1 MNTKQTS
8 WKGSEEW
15 HTWSSSSIALKSL
28 SLFLFFIAVMPQKLS
43 SHVVGNG
50 SSVEI
55 APFARMG
62 NSLAAVNQELS
73 QGSSAKLRFKPQS
86 QFSWFLLLLQKS
98 CPFQKSLLSYMGPWP
113 SQGTQCR
120 LSGREMK
127 WKLLCKSFQ
136 KLTYYLTQCSRV
148 DLSQPFRSEGELSRC
163 FFFFFFWQRCTFWT
177 ESNSFCMCMW
187 AGVQFI
193 HMLKCICP
201 VCQPCTSL
209 ITCK

>member
-1 MNTKQTS
+1 
-8 WKGSEEW
+8 
-15 HTWSSSSIALKSL
+15 
-28 SLFLFFIAVMPQKLS
+28 MPQKLS

-163 FFFFFFWQRCTFWT
+163 CFFFFFDRGAPFERNPIHFVCACEQVFSSFTCWNVSVQCASLAHHSSPASSSALTHLLISQNLFWLLPQLTG
-177 ESNSFCMCMW
+177 
-187 AGVQFI
+187 A
-193 HMLKCICP
+193 
-201 VCQPCTSL
+201 
-209 ITCK
+209 